1 VTKEEGMR
9 RERDVALVTLYP
21 LFSVTEI
28 TGSLKD
34 TIHVFLKD
42 YSDEKITHFA
52 LPRRKNEI
60 KKALE
65 QLLQKKKNLV
75 DFFFYQH
82 QWKTLP
88 DEIDAL
94 KEKIRLSRYQVN
106 FSAISDKTAYET
118 KEEAASH
125 YDDII
130 KMMEDYKINMVNL
143 LERLDNNYKALERN
157 SVERTRTG
165 KLVRRVD
172 MKDDP
177 ETIKKKMVAEEAV
190 VMRITNFYKAFDR
203 DIVVPDSDIIDDG
216 GAGGGAGEAMEI
228 IEPKVVVDEEDGDG
242 DAMITEESKIN
253 LSPVRNDKRYEV
265 ELGLTEAQLRVFKAS
280 EKYACTTGRMFGL
293 SDALAEHGKAYL
305 MGCNIVMHMQFFTVL
320 GKIIDNKDIYMR
332 NLFETGTG
340 GGCMDKGDRAGWET
354 KIFASPEY
362 DKFEPHEKVKY
373 AALNVAHK
381 KTGIPRADHYGK
393 SHLVMADHVKN
404 RITLTYGD
412 SCSKTQLD
420 VGTLSCPGNVLN
432 AYTTAQK
439 KYLSDPTR
447 WKEETTPFDR
457 ADTPYTEV
465 QIHGELIFSRD
476 VKLFRFSKGINHG
489 TFMPKL
495 DQFFEIIGRK
505 IPFEFI

>member
-1 VTKEEGMR
+1 MEFPP
-9 RERDVALVTLYP
+9 TLNQ
-21 LFSVTEI
+21 LLNASEI
-28 TGSLKD
+28 TGSLRD
-34 TIHVFLKD
+34 TIRVFIKD
-42 YSDEKITHFA
+42 YDDKKITHFA

-65 QLLQKKKNLV
+65 QLLQKKKNLI

-88 DEIDAL
+88 NEIDEL
-94 KEKIRLSRYQVN
+94 KEKIRLSLYQFD
-106 FSAISDKTAYET
+106 FSAISDKTDYKT
-118 KEEAASH
+118 KDEATSH
-125 YDDII
+125 YDLIVKKLELYKV
-130 KMMEDYKINMVNL
+130 KMVDL

-157 SVERTRTG
+157 SVERSRTA
-165 KLVRRVD
+165 KLVRRLD

-177 ETIKKKMVAEEAV
+177 ETIKKKMVAEESV
-190 VMRITNFYKAFDR
+190 VTKITDFYKAFVKS
-203 DIVVPDSDIIDDG
+203 IVVPDPVDYDIT
-216 GAGGGAGEAMEI
+216 GGGGGGGGEAMEI
-228 IEPKVVVDEEDGDG
+228 IEPKGSVEKGEGEGEDGG
-242 DAMITEESKIN
+242 DAMIVEESKVS

-265 ELGLTEAQLRVFKAS
+265 ELGLTEAQLRVFNAS
-280 EKYACTTGRMFGL
+280 EYYACRTARLIGL

-305 MGCNIVMHMQFFTVL
+305 IGCNVVMHMQFFTVL
-320 GKIIDNKDIYMR
+320 SKIIDNKDIYMR

-340 GGCMDKGDRAGWET
+340 GGCKDKGARAGWET

-381 KTGIPRADHYGK
+381 KTGIPRAEPYGK

-412 SCSKTQLD
+412 SCRKTQLD
-420 VGTLSCPGNVLN
+420 VGTLKCPGNVLQ
-432 AYTTAQK
+432 AYSPEQK
-439 KYLSDPTR
+439 AYLSDPRR
-447 WKEETTPFDR
+447 WSETTTPFDS